1 MFPLEPSVHADRLK
15 RGVKANMPVKIE
27 ITKKK
32 YGFIDG
38 TTGQEITAE
47 EFAEKYPAVGLGR
60 HRVDTTTDQT
70 GQASQ
75 EN

>member
-1 MFPLEPSVHADRLK
+1 
-15 RGVKANMPVKIE
+15 MPVKIE